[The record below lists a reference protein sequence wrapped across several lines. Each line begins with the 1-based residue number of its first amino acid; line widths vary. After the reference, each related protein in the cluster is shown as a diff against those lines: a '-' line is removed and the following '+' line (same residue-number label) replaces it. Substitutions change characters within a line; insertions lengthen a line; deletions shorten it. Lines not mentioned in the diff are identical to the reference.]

1 MNQVKNSNNTFIK
14 AFYMIISLAL
24 LFGIDQITKVLAVR
38 FLSDMSVEIIPNFL
52 YLDLL
57 YNKGAA
63 FGILQNQTAFFCI
76 TTILIC
82 LILELIYFRTPSN
95 KRFLFIKIDIILIIA
110 GAIGNLYDRIKYG
123 YVVDFISTIFG
134 SYHFPTFNV
143 ADIYVTLGVIFL
155 MFLILFYYS
164 EDELNILISI
174 RKKSDNENN
183 NDSH

>member
-1 MNQVKNSNNTFIK
+1 MTLLVLFVRSNFNMNQVKNSNNTFIK

-95 KRFLFIKIDIILIIA
+95 KRF
-110 GAIGNLYDRIKYG
+110 
-123 YVVDFISTIFG
+123 
-134 SYHFPTFNV
+134 
-143 ADIYVTLGVIFL
+143 
-155 MFLILFYYS
+155 
-164 EDELNILISI
+164 
-174 RKKSDNENN
+174 
-183 NDSH
+183 